1 MKLYLL
7 TQYINKDYD
16 TYDACVVAAE
26 SEDDAI
32 TIHPSER
39 FDMRISLGQW
49 IDDFGIQN
57 YHGWVDA
64 KDIDKIEV
72 DYLGETEK
80 ERGVILASFNA
91 G

>member
-7 TQYINKDYD
+7 KQDINNDYD
-16 TYDACVVAAE
+16 TFDSCVVSAE
-26 SEDDAI
+26 SPEDAI
-32 TIHPSER
+32 TIHPWGLLDLDLR
-39 FDMRISLGQW
+39 DGVW
-49 IDDFGIQN
+49 YANVGIHN

-64 KDIDKIEV
+64 KNIDKIEV
-72 DYLGETEK
+72 EYLGETEK